1 MIGSNYVL
9 HTVLR
14 YVAMRYLVCFFFC
27 LFLFIRIIFFSIFYR
42 NFTEHLKL
50 FKTPRIT
57 IRRSKII
64 NYLFNLTVSKPSS
77 TLFFGNLSLDLD
89 DKMLKKQI
97 EMFTGEISCFF
108 SI

>member
-27 LFLFIRIIFFSIFYR
+27 LILFIRIIFYSIFYR
-42 NFTEHLKL
+42 NFTKHLKL

-64 NYLFNLTVSKPSS
+64 SYLFNLTVSKPSS

-108 SI
+108 LI